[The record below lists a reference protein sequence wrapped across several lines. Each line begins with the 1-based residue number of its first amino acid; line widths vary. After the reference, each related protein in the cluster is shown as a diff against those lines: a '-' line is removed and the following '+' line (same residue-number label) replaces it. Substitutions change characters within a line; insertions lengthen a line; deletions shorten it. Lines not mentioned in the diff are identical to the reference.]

1 MVIPVLFFAAA
12 LTVKQD
18 QTPLRSG
25 CDAADEIVTS
35 LSSGTPVE
43 VRFRLA
49 DGSDCFKVSA
59 TVGGKSV
66 IGYLPASALTGVD
79 VFDKDHSSAASVGTS
94 LETSQALKPVE
105 AETKSLVAR
114 AVDPAI
120 GRAADLIEANQPA
133 QALAT
138 LEPTLKRYP
147 RDPDVLLVAGL
158 AAYRA
163 DQLRTA
169 LDYWKQSLDLAPNDA
184 LSRLYAKVLREKE
197 NDRSGD
203 KLFGLRFALRYEG
216 ETLPAETARAIVAV
230 LDEEFNRVASQ
241 IGCRT
246 DERIVAIVQSRDAY
260 FRTTGAAEWSGGQYD
275 GRIHIALTE
284 GNLGAETRRKLAH
297 ELVHACLT
305 NLGTVWPAWLQ
316 EGLAQK
322 MSGDVL
328 SSGTREQLKKLA
340 EAHQIPRLENL
351 GQNWSRLSS
360 DNARVAYSLAL
371 AAAEALYDNY
381 SSYGLRNILNNPQ
394 TLQQITME
402 LDKRLGF

>member
-1 MVIPVLFFAAA
+1 MVIPVLFFVAA
-12 LTVKQD
+12 LTVRQD

-25 CDAADEIVTS
+25 CDAADEIVAS
-35 LSSGTPVE
+35 LPAGTPVE

-49 DGSDCFKVSA
+49 DGSDCFKISA
-59 TVGGKSV
+59 TAGGKSV
-66 IGYLPASALTGVD
+66 VGYLPASALTGVD
-79 VFDKDHSSAASVGTS
+79 RFDKDHASAASV
-94 LETSQALKPVE
+94 ETTAALKPVE
-105 AETKSLVAR
+105 AETKSLIAR
-114 AVDPAI
+114 AVDPTI

-147 RDPDVLLVAGL
+147 KNPDVLLVAGL

-197 NDRSGD
+197 NDRSAE
-203 KLFGLRFALRYEG
+203 KLYGMRFALRYEG

-230 LDEEFNRVASQ
+230 LDEEFNRVAAQ

-260 FRTTGAAEWSGGQYD
+260 LRTTGAAEWSGGQYD
-275 GRIHIALTE
+275 GRIHLAWTE
-284 GNLGAETRRKLAH
+284 GNLGPETRRKLAH

-305 NLGTVWPAWLQ
+305 NLGTSWPAWLQ

-328 SSGTREQLKKLA
+328 SPGTREQLKKLA
-340 EAHQIPRLENL
+340 EAHQVPRLENL
-351 GQNWSRLSS
+351 GQNWSRLNA
-360 DNARVAYSLAL
+360 DNARVAYSMAL
-371 AAAEALYDNY
+371 AAAEALYENY
-381 SSYGLRNILNNPQ
+381 SNYGLRNILNNPQ
-394 TLQQITME
+394 TLKQVTME
-402 LDKRLGF
+402 LDKKLGF